1 MKTFALMAVTAMYAA
16 ASIEDGQET
25 DLLVDSIAG
34 DISLT
39 ALDDGMVMEEAP
51 LLMEAPMV
59 GEASIEGDIEIPE
72 DNGEQNIAIAAQIDD
87 AMAQAGQQEHEDRD
101 DDPVPDN
108 YRPPPKQDI
117 RRRERR
123 ERPDIHS
130 HALLKSMDLGFV
142 SNGFGSSRPKEDGPI
157 GFLGNAQQERPQQ
170 RGMMGNFQGLG
181 QGVGGY

>member
-34 DISLT
+34 DIGIT
-39 ALDDGMVMEEAP
+39 ALDDGMAIEEAP
-51 LLMEAPMV
+51 LLEAPIL
-59 GEASIEGDIEIPE
+59 GAAPIEASIEADIEIPE
-72 DNGEQNIAIAAQIDD
+72 DNGEQNIAIAAQIDE
-87 AMAQAGQQEHEDRD
+87 AMAQAGQQEHDD
-101 DDPVPDN
+101 HADDPIPDN

-142 SNGFGSSRPKEDGPI
+142 SNGFGSRRP
-157 GFLGNAQQERPQQ
+157 
-170 RGMMGNFQGLG
+170 
-181 QGVGGY
+181 